1 MTFINYCMYKKCSKK
16 NFESKL
22 KCDEMDHL
30 QFLLVAKQFEDKDI
44 NYLSS
49 HNGAKQIPNEI
60 FTTYLKF
67 GLSEKHTKFEKNLPH
82 GCTFT

>member
-1 MTFINYCMYKKCSKK
+1 MTFINYCTYKKCSKK

-49 HNGAKQIPNEI
+49 QNGAKQIPNLD
-60 FTTYLKF
+60 FCFSKF
-67 GLSEKHTKFEKNLPH
+67 S
-82 GCTFT
+82 